1 MKSKLK
7 SKSKSKPKSILKD
20 KLVSI
25 AKNNFSID
33 FDVLVVGIAFVA
45 IGGGGFNGAE
55 QSAFVVIGGGG
66 FNGAE
71 QKN

>member
-33 FDVLVVGIAFVA
+33 FDVLVVGIAFV
-45 IGGGGFNGAE
+45 
-55 QSAFVVIGGGG
+55 VIGGGG